1 MLGGCGIRLPL
12 FASPKREIPPSPV
25 VIALCEAAN
34 RERRRYLSRYRARC
48 QRPGVDRVQQRKG
61 TPNISTLR
69 TLSTEYI
76 GQCRSQPSVSTL
88 GAIEGEISQGDGG
101 GVFGLP
107 LLWTCA
113 CIVGRGGSPSD
124 GATDSAT
131 REEDKGGTRG
141 GRGGP
146 GGAQGA
152 ANARWTAGVER
163 EYCTVTRNTKCSK
176 RVKDHDA
183 DERVLLPRC
192 EH

>member
-61 TPNISTLR
+61 TPKISTLR

-76 GQCRSQPSVSTL
+76 GQCRSQPFVSTL

-113 CIVGRGGSPSD
+113 CIVGRGGLHQT
-124 GATDSAT
+124 GRQIRRRGRRT
-131 REEDKGGTRG
+131 RGDEGWTRGTRG
-141 GRGGP
+141 STRCGQCSVDCRC
-146 GGAQGA
+146 
-152 ANARWTAGVER
+152 R
-163 EYCTVTRNTKCSK
+163 ESTI
-176 RVKDHDA
+176 
-183 DERVLLPRC
+183 L
-192 EH
+192 